1 MRNKALKKITA
12 AISLAAIFITSSAP
26 IKAMEEQPSDGIAVV
41 TFGKYITTKNVNAW
55 EFNLWDNGERVVRD
69 ERE

>member
-1 MRNKALKKITA
+1 MRNKVLKKITA

-41 TFGKYITTKNVNAW
+41 T
-55 EFNLWDNGERVVRD
+55 LRQRM
-69 ERE
+69 